1 MKIKFILMNVVIT
14 STIALTGCSTTDM
27 KAMVSNGD
35 SVSTTNEH
43 RKPVNQEQVKIY
55 HSKADIPRHYKII
68 GRVTAQNHNFVGM
81 TFSQES
87 ITSELKKQAALIG
100 AQGITNITSGLS
112 QTTAEAI
119 VLK

>member
-1 MKIKFILMNVVIT
+1 MLMNAVIA

-35 SVSTTNEH
+35 SVSTTKEH